1 MGEVA
6 LTLQVMPKGK
16 EVDMEELRD
25 KVNDLIEPNSI
36 EEEPVAFGL
45 NSLKVVKV
53 VADDAGGSDEVEE
66 ELMKIEEVNNVKV
79 LDQRKL
85 L

>member
-6 LTLQVMPKGK
+6 VTLQVMPEGK
-16 EVDMEELRD
+16 EVNMEELRE
-25 KVNDLIEPNSI
+25 KVVALIEPNSI

-53 VADDAGGSDEVEE
+53 VADDAGGSDKVEE
-66 ELMKIEEVNNVKV
+66 ELREIEGVHNVRV